1 MSTETNERVRF
12 TLEGW
17 RKAKGFSQKDFA
29 FKLGVPVV
37 TYARWDKNPE
47 KIQISKAEK
56 IARALEISIN
66 DIIFITA
73 NDTKCVTGEG
83 KCD

>member
-1 MSTETNERVRF
+1 MSTENNERVRF

-29 FKLGVPVV
+29 FKIGVPVV
-37 TYARWDKNPE
+37 TYSRWEKYPE

-56 IARALEISIN
+56 IAQALGISIN
-66 DIIFITA
+66 DIIFLPV
-73 NDTKCVTGEG
+73 NDTKCVTTEGE
-83 KCD
+83 CQ